1 MAFDNSKDYP
11 ELLAGAVELAQG
23 ASNLVGDKTYTAALD
38 GTKLACADGKV
49 VLTAG
54 AVALSDSAAVEVSG
68 VGTVLSGSVG
78 QILYAGEGFSWMG
91 ENTYLHRVK
100 SLGV

>member
-1 MAFDNSKDYP
+1 M
-11 ELLAGAVELAQG
+11 
-23 ASNLVGDKTYTAALD
+23 GDKTYTAALD

-49 VLTAG
+49 VLMAG
-54 AVALSDSAAVEVSG
+54 ALSDSAAVEVSG

-78 QILYAGEGFSWMG
+78 QILYAGEGFSWLG
-91 ENTYLHRVK
+91 ENTYPHRVK